1 MLNTD
6 AMISEKHETAN
17 DQQML
22 VNGFPFTAIVVE
34 HETISRGIL
43 AALLSCDGY
52 RVFQADN
59 PLTAISYFRAN
70 GPDVLFVDLDMP
82 EWTLVVQYALK
93 EKPNILVVGMAE
105 SNPMPDDSDL
115 KQCGVGVCLEKP
127 VLYNVLR
134 RTLSEYV
141 HGRHAA

>member
-6 AMISEKHETAN
+6 AIISEKHQTAN
-17 DQQML
+17 NQQML
-22 VNGFPFTAIVVE
+22 VNGFPITAIVIE

-59 PLTAISYFRAN
+59 PLTAISYFSAN
-70 GPDVLFVDLDMP
+70 DPDVLFVDLDMP

-93 EKPNILVVGMAE
+93 GKPNISVVGMVGN
-105 SNPMPDDSDL
+105 NPMPDDSDL

>member
-6 AMISEKHETAN
+6 AMISEKHQTAN

-22 VNGFPFTAIVVE
+22 VNGFPITAIVVE

-59 PLTAISYFRAN
+59 PITAISYFRAN
-70 GPDVLFVDLDMP
+70 DPDVLFVDLDMP
-82 EWTLVVQYALK
+82 EWTVVVQYALK
-93 EKPNILVVGMAE
+93 GKPNILVVGMVE
-105 SNPMPDDSDL
+105 NNPMPDDTEL